1 MILLAQYQNVATK
14 VRRMELADIVVG
26 PSLGSGELDGHLG
39 FWLDHL
45 LNVKGFDLKAM
56 RVI

>member
-14 VRRMELADIVVG
+14 VRRMDLADIVVC
-26 PSLGSGELDGHLG
+26 PSLRRGELDGHLG

-45 LNVKGFDLKAM
+45 LNAKGFDLKAM
-56 RVI
+56 WVI